1 MKSRA
6 FLPEEARRTNCTVA
20 AFSKSFSTS
29 EAWSFVCRGPTSKVK
44 LTALLPMIARSIS
57 WTFSKSTRTW
67 FIGGWRSAMTA
78 CIQVLCSVLEDLM
91 ERGVEKVGG
100 GGWGDGEAGFQ
111 RVPPGVRMMLFGAR
125 RRVRN

>member
-29 EAWSFVCRGPTSKVK
+29 ETSSFVCRGPTSKVK

-57 WTFSKSTRTW
+57 WTFSKSTKTW
-67 FIGGWRSAMTA
+67 FIGGWRSVTTA
-78 CIQVLCSVLEDLM
+78 GIKVLCSGLEDLM
-91 ERGVEKVGG
+91 EGG
-100 GGWGDGEAGFQ
+100 GGLGGGEVGFQ
-111 RVPPGVRMMLFGAR
+111 RVAG
-125 RRVRN
+125 